1 MSITKQIRKKL
12 IETKEQKE
20 KSLIE
25 ESLVKERLL
34 MVVGNKNFDELTEQ
48 QQLKMSFL
56 LLKELSYLNDDG
68 LINEGLGDVLSRLF
82 GGFGESLIEKAVSSI
97 LGSLGFPDGFFRKAI
112 VSAIA
117 TKPSQLFAAFN
128 DCKALTKLVAE
139 SLAEAAFMTLQQ
151 EKGFGGTGYDILRNS
166 LGDTLKDTK
175 FIGKLEEGLEDAVCS
190 LYNKFFGKAQDLAS
204 KVQPKAQTVPAH

>member
-34 MVVGNKNFDELTEQ
+34 MIVGNKNFDELNEQ

-56 LLKELSYLNDDG
+56 LLKELSYLNNNG
-68 LINEGLGDVLSRLF
+68 LINEGFGDLLSKLF
-82 GGFGESLIEKAVSSI
+82 GGFGESLIEKAVNSI
-97 LGSLGFPDGFFRKAI
+97 LGALGFPDGFFKRVI

-117 TKPSQLFAAFN
+117 TKPSELFAAFN
-128 DCKALTKLVAE
+128 DCRALTKVLAR
-139 SLAEAAFMTLQQ
+139 SLAEASFTTLQK
-151 EKGFGGTGYDILRNS
+151 EKGFGGTGYDTLRNA
-166 LGDTLKDTK
+166 LGGMLEDTK
-175 FIGKLEEGLEDAVCS
+175 FIQKLEEGLEDTVCS

-204 KVQPKAQTVPAH
+204 KVQPKSQPVPAH